1 MGFNLEDYQTVA
13 ERLDIAHK
21 EYLNLRVVTSLIHIE
36 RNKEGMP
43 IQYVC
48 KAEIWI
54 GDLLK
59 ATMSPSSF
67 DPDNRKRS
75 AVTPRERNHLRTPI
89 SNAEPL
95 RPLGFAI
102 TSPTLIS

>member
-21 EYLNLRVVTSLIHIE
+21 EYLNLRVITSLIHIE
-36 RNKEGMP
+36 RNKDGLP
-43 IQYVC
+43 THYIC

-59 ATMSPSSF
+59 ATGWADEIVGSSQV
-67 DPDNRKRS
+67 NRNFS
-75 AVTPRERNHLRTPI
+75 LP
-89 SNAEPL
+89 NAE
-95 RPLGFAI
+95 
-102 TSPTLIS
+102 T